1 MDADDTTKAR
11 FYQSLSFKVVFGL
24 VVAFIVT
31 ISPFFYLQHT
41 RQRAKLIA
49 QRIEF
54 ATYQSNIIKASL
66 RHGMIT
72 NDRSELQIIL
82 DSLGD
87 QGGLVRVW
95 ILDKAGAIRAS
106 QQPGDVGTQ
115 LALTERTCQICHGR
129 EPEEHNKTVFFR
141 DDAGRE
147 LLRTV
152 SAIENEPQCH
162 ACHEPEESI
171 NGVIVTDFSIADLNR
186 QALVDLQE
194 LLFLSAMA
202 IAVTGLATTLVLR
215 QIVLVRLRDLVET
228 TRQLGRGDLDQRVRP
243 RGRDEI
249 DELAG
254 SLNAMAE
261 SLKKR
266 AEELTRAREE
276 IAQRAAQLQ
285 RLLARIVRVQEE
297 ERGRIAHDMHDGL
310 IQLVAGALF
319 ESQAAKERLPSDPQ
333 SAVEKLTVVQQLLG
347 QMDEEVRRT
356 IHDLHPP
363 LLDQAGLVPAIKK
376 YARSYEETW
385 GIPCSVQAQG
395 APARLPSHA
404 EVAIYRIVQEA
415 LVNVRTHSEAHYAHV
430 LLEYRPEVLRVMV
443 RDDGR
448 GFDGQKALANPGEQL
463 GLVGMRERA
472 QSLGGHLEVQSAPGQ
487 GATILVE
494 VPIEL
499 RSEDEEREDQLS

>member
-1 MDADDTTKAR
+1 MDAGDTTKAR

-24 VVAFIVT
+24 VVALVVT
-31 ISPFFYLQHT
+31 TGPFFYLQYT

-54 ATYQSNIIKASL
+54 ATSQSNVIKASL
-66 RHGMIT
+66 RHSMMT
-72 NDRSELQIIL
+72 YDRSELETML

-87 QGGLVRVW
+87 QGGLVGVW
-95 ILDKAGAIRAS
+95 ILDKVGTIRAS
-106 QQPGDVGTQ
+106 QRPGDVGAQ
-115 LALTERTCQICHGR
+115 LALTERTCQLCHGL
-129 EPEEHNKTVFFR
+129 ETEKLSKTVLFR

-152 SAIENEPQCH
+152 SPIENEPECH
-162 ACHEPEESI
+162 ACHQPQESI

-186 QALVDLQE
+186 QALIDLQE
-194 LLFLSAMA
+194 LLLLSATA

-215 QIVLVRLRDLVET
+215 RMVLVRLRDLVET
-228 TRQLGRGDLDQRVRP
+228 TRQLGKGDLDQRVRL
-243 RGRDEI
+243 RGHDEI

-266 AEELTRAREE
+266 TGELTRAREE
-276 IAQRAAQLQ
+276 IAQKAVQLQ

-319 ESQAAKERLPSDPQ
+319 ESQAARERLPSDSQ
-333 SAVEKLTVVQQLLG
+333 SAAGKLTVVQQLLG
-347 QMDEEVRRT
+347 QMDEELRRT

-385 GIPCSVQAQG
+385 GIPCSVQVRG
-395 APARLPSHA
+395 TLARLPSHA

-443 RDDGR
+443 QDDGR
-448 GFDGQKALANPGEQL
+448 GFDGQKALANPDEHL

-499 RSEDEEREDQLS
+499 RSEDEEREGRLS